1 MSTFIKTLERNPI
14 TTICLFTAIMLLPH
28 LSTLQV
34 SIMEARNFI
43 TAREMVTDGNWLLT
57 TMNGEPR
64 YEKPPLPTWLTAIS
78 SVAFGSSNL
87 FGLRLPALLLVM
99 VVGCFVYLLSKAML
113 KNPLHSL
120 VNALIVL
127 TSFYV
132 FGIIIE
138 APWDIF
144 AHGFMLVAIYYLFL
158 LFRSNKHVWRNT
170 LLASL
175 FVGFS
180 LMSKGPVSLYALLL
194 PFLLAYGFTYK
205 YGHLKPKLMPLLVA
219 LFLAIV
225 FGGWWY
231 IYVRIYDPEV
241 FIAIAQKETGN
252 WTSYN
257 VRPFYYYWSFFIQSG
272 LWSIPAFIGLLY
284 PYLKKRVIN
293 IKAYQFSLLWTLLA
307 VVLLSLVPEKK
318 SRYLMPVLIPL
329 AINTG
334 FYIEFLFRKFKEMH
348 KKSET
353 VPVFFNFGFIALV
366 GILFPIAGY
375 FLLKNH
381 LSGSWGYYL
390 AGSIVLPLT
399 GISLMVQLKKRQMKE
414 VFFLTVLTFGL
425 LLSALSFTFSDS
437 LTNPENDPFDSL
449 NTFAVQKKLKVY
461 GYEYVP
467 PETIWHF
474 GDKIPIIKS
483 DSTQLNFP
491 NEETFILVAP
501 LENKLKEDSLIRARY
516 DIEELGALDLNL
528 IQPDF
533 RDFNPRK
540 ASNYYLLHS
549 KINLPQ

>member
-127 TSFYV
+127 TSLYV

-194 PFLLAYGFTYK
+194 PFLLAYGFAYK

-353 VPVFFNFGFIALV
+353 VPVFFYFWIHSV
-366 GILFPIAGY
+366 GWYPLSYSRLF
-375 FLLKNH
+375 
-381 LSGSWGYYL
+381 
-390 AGSIVLPLT
+390 
-399 GISLMVQLKKRQMKE
+399 
-414 VFFLTVLTFGL
+414 
-425 LLSALSFTFSDS
+425 
-437 LTNPENDPFDSL
+437 
-449 NTFAVQKKLKVY
+449 FA
-461 GYEYVP
+461 
-467 PETIWHF
+467 
-474 GDKIPIIKS
+474 
-483 DSTQLNFP
+483 
-491 NEETFILVAP
+491 
-501 LENKLKEDSLIRARY
+501 
-516 DIEELGALDLNL
+516 
-528 IQPDF
+528 
-533 RDFNPRK
+533 
-540 ASNYYLLHS
+540 
-549 KINLPQ
+549 

>member
-1 MSTFIKTLERNPI
+1 MLERKPI
-14 TTICLFTAIMLLPH
+14 ITICLFTAIMLLPH

-34 SIMEARNFI
+34 SIMEARNFV

-78 SVAFGSSNL
+78 GVAFGSTNL
-87 FGLRLPALLLVM
+87 FGLRLPALLLVI
-99 VVGCFVYLLSKAML
+99 VIGCFVYLLSKAML
-113 KNPLHSL
+113 KSPLHSL
-120 VNALIVL
+120 VNALIVV

-158 LFRSNKHVWRNT
+158 LFMSDKHVWRNA
-170 LLASL
+170 LLTSL
-175 FVGFS
+175 FIGFS
-180 LMSKGPVSLYALLL
+180 FMSKGPVSFYALLL
-194 PFLLAYGFTYK
+194 PFLIAYGFTYK
-205 YGHLKPKLMPLLVA
+205 YSRLTDKSAPLLVGV
-219 LFLAIV
+219 FLAIV
-225 FGGWWY
+225 FGVWWY
-231 IYVRIYDPEV
+231 VYVRLLDPEV

-272 LWSIPAFIGLLY
+272 LWTIPAFISLLY
-284 PYLKKRVIN
+284 PYLKKRVAN
-293 IKAYQFSLLWTLLA
+293 KKAYQFSLLWTLLA

-334 FYIEFLFRKFKEMH
+334 FYIEYLFRKFKGMH
-348 KKSET
+348 KKSEAI
-353 VPVFFNFGFIALV
+353 PVFFNFGFIALV
-366 GILFPIAGY
+366 GMLFPLVGY
-375 FLLKNH
+375 FLLKNY

-390 AGSIVLPLT
+390 AASVVLPLT
-399 GISLMVQLKKRQMKE
+399 GISLVLQLKKRQMKE

-425 LLSALSFTFSDS
+425 LLSALSFTFSES
-437 LTNPENDPFDSL
+437 LTNPENDPFNSL
-449 NTFAVQKKLKVY
+449 KRFAMQKDLKVY

-474 GDKIPIIKS
+474 GDKIPIINS
-483 DSTQLNFP
+483 DSSQLNYP
-491 NEETFILVAP
+491 NEETFIIVAP
-501 LENKLKEDSLIRARY
+501 LENKLKEDSLIRGRY
-516 DIEELGALDLNL
+516 NIEELGALDLNL

-533 RDFNPRK
+533 RDFNARK
-540 ASNYYLLHS
+540 ASNYYLLTT
-549 KINLPQ
+549 KK

>member
-307 VVLLSLVPEKK
+307 VVLLSLIPEKK

-353 VPVFFNFGFIALV
+353 VPVFFIFGFIALV

-375 FLLKNH
+375 FLLKKY
-381 LSGSWGYYL
+381 LPGSWGYYL

-449 NTFAVQKKLKVY
+449 NTFAVQKNLKVY
-461 GYEYVP
+461 GYDYVP

-474 GDKIPIIKS
+474 GDKIPIINS
-483 DSTQLNFP
+483 NSTQLNFQ
-491 NEETFILVAP
+491 NEESFILIAP

-540 ASNYYLLHS
+540 SSNYYLLHS

>member
-194 PFLLAYGFTYK
+194 PFLLAYGFTY
-205 YGHLKPKLMPLLVA
+205 
-219 LFLAIV
+219 
-225 FGGWWY
+225 
-231 IYVRIYDPEV
+231 
-241 FIAIAQKETGN
+241 
-252 WTSYN
+252 
-257 VRPFYYYWSFFIQSG
+257 
-272 LWSIPAFIGLLY
+272 
-284 PYLKKRVIN
+284 
-293 IKAYQFSLLWTLLA
+293 
-307 VVLLSLVPEKK
+307 
-318 SRYLMPVLIPL
+318 
-329 AINTG
+329 
-334 FYIEFLFRKFKEMH
+334 
-348 KKSET
+348 
-353 VPVFFNFGFIALV
+353 
-366 GILFPIAGY
+366 
-375 FLLKNH
+375 
-381 LSGSWGYYL
+381 
-390 AGSIVLPLT
+390 
-399 GISLMVQLKKRQMKE
+399 
-414 VFFLTVLTFGL
+414 
-425 LLSALSFTFSDS
+425 
-437 LTNPENDPFDSL
+437 
-449 NTFAVQKKLKVY
+449 
-461 GYEYVP
+461 
-467 PETIWHF
+467 
-474 GDKIPIIKS
+474 
-483 DSTQLNFP
+483 
-491 NEETFILVAP
+491 
-501 LENKLKEDSLIRARY
+501 
-516 DIEELGALDLNL
+516 
-528 IQPDF
+528 
-533 RDFNPRK
+533 
-540 ASNYYLLHS
+540 
-549 KINLPQ
+549 